1 MPSQEHG
8 AAFSFNSLLMNP
20 MNDTAISREWRL
32 VLSDLPVTFVWAYD
46 TAAILPEYDD
56 SEAGTL
62 PAGQFV
68 SFAEVTED
76 PGHFLCDLDDPAWVE
91 KAALP
96 RGRVM
101 RFRPWCFATRLQVV
115 LQAEDFYKLTTAAE
129 RPSRWRRLVRGIM
142 R

>member
-1 MPSQEHG
+1 
-8 AAFSFNSLLMNP
+8 MNP
-20 MNDTAISREWRL
+20 TNDTAISRVWRL
-32 VLSDLPVTFVWAYD
+32 VLCDLPVTFVWAYD
-46 TAAILPEYDD
+46 TAAILPDYDD

-62 PAGQFV
+62 PAGQLI

-115 LQAEDFYKLTTAAE
+115 LQAEDFHTLTTAAE
-129 RPSRWRRLVRGIM
+129 RHSWWRRLVRRIM
-142 R
+142 RGCC